1 MRARPTLILLGS
13 YLLLSVG
20 SIEAQSTQPQ
30 SSRTLTIE
38 GVVRDAGKAPVPSA
52 ELSLRRAGQGRLV
65 SRTDNDGKFSFSDL
79 APGPLSL
86 TVRRLGYRV
95 KSVDL
100 DVTPATATNPIEIQL
115 EEIASDIDAVLV
127 EAGQDRLREFYEHKA
142 TNNFG
147 KFFERKDI
155 EKLARQYSSEVL
167 RVVPGA
173 RLEASERNGNRVLL
187 RGCKPIVWIDGM
199 RANGA
204 EVDDLARP
212 SDLEGM
218 EVYPSWAGLPAQYQ
232 DRDNRMC
239 GVIVLWTRSQ

>member
-1 MRARPTLILLGS
+1 MAARPMLVLLGGLILLP
-13 YLLLSVG
+13 VG
-20 SIEAQSTQPQ
+20 SIAPQAQPQ
-30 SSRTLTIE
+30 SSRPLTIE
-38 GVVRDAGKAPVPSA
+38 GIVRDAGKAPVPSA
-52 ELSLRRAGQGRLV
+52 ELSIWQVGQARRV
-65 SRTDNDGKFSFSDL
+65 SRTDNDGKFAFSDL

-86 TVRRLGYRV
+86 TVRRLGYKV
-95 KSVDL
+95 KSVDM
-100 DVTPATATNPIEIQL
+100 DVTTATAKNPIEIQL
-115 EEIASDIDAVLV
+115 EEIASDIDDVLV

-142 TNNFG
+142 NNNFG

-173 RLEASERNGNRVLL
+173 RLEASERNGNHVLL

-199 RANGA
+199 RAANA

>member
-1 MRARPTLILLGS
+1 MIVLGGLILLP
-13 YLLLSVG
+13 VR
-20 SIEAQSTQPQ
+20 SIHAQTTQPQ
-30 SSRTLTIE
+30 SSRLLTIE
-38 GVVRDAGKAPVPSA
+38 GIVKDAGKAPVQSA
-52 ELSLRRAGQGRLV
+52 ELSLWRIGQARRV
-65 SRTDNDGKFSFSDL
+65 SRTDSDGKFTFSDL

-86 TVRRLGYRV
+86 TVRRLGYRT

-100 DVTPATATNPIEIQL
+100 DLTAATAQTPVEIQL
-115 EEIASDIDAVLV
+115 EEIASDIDDVVV

-142 TNNFG
+142 NNNFG

-199 RANGA
+199 RATNA
-204 EVDDLARP
+204 EVDDLSRP

>member
-1 MRARPTLILLGS
+1 MRARPTLILLGGLI
-13 YLLLSVG
+13 LLPARSFD
-20 SIEAQSTQPQ
+20 AQTTQPQ
-30 SSRTLTIE
+30 PSRLLTID

-52 ELSLRRAGQGRLV
+52 ELSIWRVGESRRV
-65 SRTDNDGKFSFSDL
+65 SRTDSDGKFTFSDL

-86 TVRRLGYRV
+86 TVRRLGY
-95 KSVDL
+95 KAISLKL
-100 DVTPATATNPIEIQL
+100 DVTAATAASPVEIQL
-115 EEIASDIDAVLV
+115 EEIASDIDDVIV
-127 EAGQDRLREFYEHKA
+127 EAGQDRIREFYAHKA

-155 EKLARQYSSEVL
+155 NRLARQYASEVL

-173 RLEASERNGNRVLL
+173 RLEASERNGNHVLL

-199 RANGA
+199 RAANA

-239 GVIVLWTRSQ
+239 GVILLWTRSQ